1 MTVIMVTIF
10 RALIL
15 ALAINSR
22 RLLPIL
28 RTGLLVIL
36 VVAASQ
42 VAAITY
48 QTPVEFLKQEFGETT
63 PAPRAL
69 WIKRDLNVRLQS
81 ILQHKPG
88 FMRARYWK
96 HAAKTVWILN
106 EIGKTELITFAVL
119 IENNTI
125 SKISVLE
132 FRETR
137 GWEIKHDFFTRQ
149 FLKARLN
156 PDLSLSKSVDNI
168 TGATLSVRAM
178 QKIARVALLLDQTI
192 NPLPK

>member
-1 MTVIMVTIF
+1 MV
-10 RALIL
+10 LIL
-15 ALAINSR
+15 ALAINFNNMVFNNKV
-22 RLLPIL
+22 PIF
-28 RTGLLVIL
+28 RIGLLVMLI
-36 VVAASQ
+36 AATSQ

-48 QTPVEFLKQEFGETT
+48 QIPVEFLKQEFGERA

-69 WIKRDLNVRLQS
+69 WIKRDLSVRLQS
-81 ILQHKPG
+81 ILEHKPG
-88 FMRARYWK
+88 FMRVRYWQ
-96 HAAKTVWILN
+96 HAAKTVWILD

-137 GWEIKHDFFTRQ
+137 GWEIKHNFFTQQ
-149 FLKARLN
+149 FHNARLN
-156 PDLSLSKSVDNI
+156 SDLSLSQPVDNI

-178 QKIARVALLLDQTI
+178 QKIARVALLLDQIIHSPATE
-192 NPLPK
+192 

>member
-1 MTVIMVTIF
+1 M
-10 RALIL
+10 
-15 ALAINSR
+15 AINSS

-28 RTGLLVIL
+28 RTGLLIIL
-36 VVAASQ
+36 VAATSQ

-48 QTPVEFLKQEFGETT
+48 QTSVEFLKQEFGETT

-69 WIKRDLNVRLQS
+69 WIKRDLSIQLQS

-96 HAAKTVWILN
+96 RADKTVWILD

-137 GWEIKHDFFTRQ
+137 GWEIIHDFFTRQ

-156 PDLSLSKSVDNI
+156 SDLSLSQSVDNI

-178 QKIARVALLLDQTI
+178 QKIARVALLLDQT
-192 NPLPK
+192 